1 VAFQVQEWNP
11 GNHFMNPDLRMAKGF
26 AWAVKSPHGWVPNIS
41 TKKWVCLRFF
51 YIFAKKRLPNPYYLN
66 LWQTLQEET
75 F

>member
-1 VAFQVQEWNP
+1 MINRIGGRLEPRQPLHESRPAHGERFCLGCTKNFYKKMGV
-11 GNHFMNPDLRMAKGF
+11 
-26 AWAVKSPHGWVPNIS
+26 SP
-41 TKKWVCLRFF
+41 FF